1 MAAAAAALRSGGWLA
16 FTVERLEDAAAAD
29 DFNLD
34 PSGRYRHSEAYLRR
48 VLAQAGMEIASLETV
63 TLRLEGGQ
71 PVIGFLVTAR
81 RSPEI

>member
-1 MAAAAAALRSGGWLA
+1 MAP
-16 FTVERLEDAAAAD
+16 T
-29 DFNLD
+29 LD
-34 PSGRYRHSEAYLRR
+34 RVAEAEAWAGFDLHTSGRYQHSEAYLRR